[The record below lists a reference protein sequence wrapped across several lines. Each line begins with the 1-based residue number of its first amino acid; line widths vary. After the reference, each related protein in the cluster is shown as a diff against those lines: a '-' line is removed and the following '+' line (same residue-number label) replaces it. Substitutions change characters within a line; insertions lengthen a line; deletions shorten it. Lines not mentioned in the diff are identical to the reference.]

1 MNWHS
6 HSMGIAFF
14 EFKPQF
20 GEKSASLFNCMMGGS
35 LTELQHILTR
45 QYMLPKCC
53 NYAWFVLQKWGTLAV
68 HNRIMYCLAAYAV
81 CVLQRFKKCAAQTF
95 LFLFTNPQ
103 NYICC
108 YCAVNIVWEDCIC
121 TAESSPLR
129 YWYCICADGTY
140 KKLQQLSASIVECAS
155 IFSMRKKISYEI
167 NKPSC

>member
-1 MNWHS
+1 
-6 HSMGIAFF
+6 
-14 EFKPQF
+14 
-20 GEKSASLFNCMMGGS
+20 
-35 LTELQHILTR
+35 
-45 QYMLPKCC
+45 MLPKCC

-129 YWYCICADGTY
+129 YWYCICADATY
-140 KKLQQLSASIVECAS
+140 KKIITAQFLNWFNMCVCSFSKKYICELKFFCRDNSMNYNYWKKTKTHYSSTQLIL
-155 IFSMRKKISYEI
+155 
-167 NKPSC
+167 N

>member
-1 MNWHS
+1 
-6 HSMGIAFF
+6 
-14 EFKPQF
+14 
-20 GEKSASLFNCMMGGS
+20 
-35 LTELQHILTR
+35 
-45 QYMLPKCC
+45 MLPKCC

-129 YWYCICADGTY
+129 YWYCICADGTC
-140 KKLQQLSASIVECAS
+140 KKLQQLSASIDWMCVWFFFLINIFVNWKFFVET
-155 IFSMRKKISYEI
+155 IQWTTIIRK
-167 NKPSC
+167 NKYTLLFNTVNTRLDKW